1 MKKLTIIF
9 VSFLLISSLPL
20 LAQDSNDELLNKL
33 VEKNVLTKEEADELR
48 KTQNKQES
56 KNVIDK
62 GTEKIRSIFSNI
74 PYIKIGG
81 YGLLRYQY
89 KEFSNSH
96 HNLDVRVVFLSVGGD
111 ITDHL
116 SYYVLGELVDPMLY
130 EYYATWAPVRELSIR
145 GGQFKVPFTIENP
158 ISLTALETI
167 SNTRSI
173 SSLAGMTGDPIELT
187 NGKNKAG
194 RDLGIQ
200 ISGSLINIG
209 SHDFI
214 QYYAGVF
221 QGEGMNVSDKNN
233 HKDFA
238 GSLYVQPVK
247 GFRFGG
253 GVYAGQTTYAK
264 PGQAGVKSHVRNR
277 WGVSAEYTSDN
288 FYARSEWIQ
297 ANDGGID
304 KEGLYGTALWY
315 FIPKKMNVVG
325 KVDYYNQNK
334 NIHSEAMDYTIGFN
348 YYFYNQ
354 CRFQLNYTYSDFS
367 KNWGG
372 EYSGENLLQ
381 AQMQIV
387 F

>member
-1 MKKLTIIF
+1 MKKLSINFVIF
-9 VSFLLISSLPL
+9 LIVSCISLW
-20 LAQDSNDELLNKL
+20 AQDSNDELLNKL
-33 VEKNVLTKEEADELR
+33 IEKNVLTKEEADQLR
-48 KTQNKQES
+48 NTQNKSEN
-56 KNVIDK
+56 KNIVEA
-62 GTEKIRSIFSNI
+62 GTEKVRSIFSNI

-89 KEFSNSH
+89 KEFANSH
-96 HNLDVRVVFLSVGGD
+96 HNLDVRVVFLSVGGN
-111 ITDHL
+111 ITDQL
-116 SYYVLGELVDPMLY
+116 SYFVLGELVDPMLY
-130 EYYATWAPVRELSIR
+130 EYYATWAPVKEFNIR
-145 GGQFKVPFTIENP
+145 GGQFKVPFSIENP
-158 ISLTALETI
+158 ISLTTLETI

-194 RDLGIQ
+194 RDLGVQ
-200 ISGSLINIG
+200 ISGSLINNG
-209 SHDFI
+209 SHDLV
-214 QYYAGVF
+214 QYFAGVF

-233 HKDFA
+233 YKDFA
-238 GSLYVQPVK
+238 GSLYIQPVK

-253 GVYAGQTTYAK
+253 GVYAGQTTYTKA
-264 PGQAGVKSHVRNR
+264 GQLDAKSHVRNR
-277 WGVSAEYTSDN
+277 WGLSAEYTSDN
-288 FYARSEWIQ
+288 FYARSEWIR

-315 FIPKKMNVVG
+315 FLPKKMNVIG

-334 NIHSEAMDYTIGFN
+334 DIHSEVMDYTVGLN

-354 CRFQLNYTYSDFS
+354 CRFQLNYTYSDYS
-367 KNWGG
+367 KKWGKS
-372 EYSGENLLQ
+372 YSGESLVQ